1 MDLARKTD
9 HILKNHSSIGFKAL
23 KLEIWNFP
31 LFSTLCDLDRW
42 LHIAVKPGIEELDLQ
57 IYESRAVRIT
67 GEELSCL
74 LSCSVAL
81 EKLTLKSCDELI
93 FLEIPSLPQR
103 LSHLVVAHCTNLE
116 AIKIKAPNLYSFD
129 YSGALIPLSL
139 GDSLQN
145 LYIDALL
152 GRQDVVHY
160 PWADL
165 LRMVPHLEDLEI
177 TSYCP
182 VDADHVRQE
191 SVFGE
196 SSHDLRQMPG
206 HMHRNIKD
214 VLSIGFC
221 SAKSMVELTCHMLE
235 NAKSLEY
242 LTLNTSSDHEIL
254 CSNSKN
260 GRCQPM
266 SKDVRME
273 ARKALFAVERYILG
287 KVPST
292 VKLEVVKPC
301 SRCNTLEI

>member
-1 MDLARKTD
+1 M
-9 HILKNHSSIGFKAL
+9 F
-23 KLEIWNFP
+23 
-31 LFSTLCDLDRW
+31 
-42 LHIAVKPGIEELDLQ
+42 
-57 IYESRAVRIT
+57 
-67 GEELSCL
+67 CL
-74 LSCSVAL
+74 LTVM
-81 EKLTLKSCDELI
+81 I
-93 FLEIPSLPQR
+93 VI
-103 LSHLVVAHCTNLE
+103 N
-116 AIKIKAPNLYSFD
+116 I
-129 YSGALIPLSL
+129 
-139 GDSLQN
+139 
-145 LYIDALL
+145 
-152 GRQDVVHY
+152 Y
-160 PWADL
+160 P
-165 LRMVPHLEDLEI
+165 MQ
-177 TSYCP
+177 

-214 VLSIGFC
+214 VLIIGFC

-260 GRCQPM
+260 GRCRPM
-266 SKDVRME
+266 SKDMRME
-273 ARKALFAVERYILG
+273 ARKALFAVERYIFG